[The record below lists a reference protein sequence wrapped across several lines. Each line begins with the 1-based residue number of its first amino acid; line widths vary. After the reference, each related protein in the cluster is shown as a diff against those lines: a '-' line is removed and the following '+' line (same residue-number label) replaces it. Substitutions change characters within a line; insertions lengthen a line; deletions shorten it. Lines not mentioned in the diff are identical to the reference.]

1 MDNNTLDNN
10 FEGFEPQKP
19 FTEKAVSPT
28 DEQTTKQSDEQVLEN
43 PQESDKAPLESSVPL
58 QDKANHPQF
67 SANTSNAS
75 ERAEF
80 NTPFQQTDN
89 GFNNNYN
96 RAIPNEGFQSAHP
109 QVNYSN
115 YVNYNRQNPPQG
127 YSVNQNTPQGNA
139 FNRNPQQVNGFNQYP
154 QQPNGGYIP
163 AHPQFGGAMP
173 YAPYP
178 QPTQKK
184 TNRGII
190 ALIIVLSSLLLLG
203 FGGLLVYVGVNSGNN
218 SDKNSYNSGN
228 FGNRFDYTMPGYD
241 FGDSNPTLP
250 DMSSSQNKTY
260 DESDY
265 SNKINPKYS
274 GIKLNDKPKDADKNS
289 DYKAAT
295 ASQKIADSVVG
306 VVCYTDKVTT
316 VEDCKSQGSGIII
329 TDDGYV
335 VTNAHV
341 IGNSKTAYLIQIV
354 TSDGKAYNAGVVG
367 FDSRTDLALLKMN
380 NAKNLKAAVFGN
392 SDEAQVGE
400 DIIVVGNPGGLDYQN
415 TTTKGVISA
424 VNRGISSS
432 SLVKYI
438 QTDAAINPGNSGGP
452 LVNNYGQVIGI
463 ATSKIVSETYE
474 GMGFAIPS
482 KTTKEIIDNLMK
494 KGYVEGRVKI
504 GISGLAVNPTTGSS
518 DGLPQGI
525 QIQEIIENGPCDNT
539 SLSVDDVIV
548 EADGEEIKN
557 FTDIYEI
564 LEQHKPGDKI
574 EIKYYRPSTGKS
586 DKVTITLQEDK

>member
-19 FTEKAVSPT
+19 FTEKAVPST
-28 DEQTTKQSDEQVLEN
+28 DEQSAKKSCEPTSEPPQKSDAAPSEPAVQPKAQSE
-43 PQESDKAPLESSVPL
+43 
-58 QDKANHPQF
+58 F
-67 SANTSNAS
+67 SINAS
-75 ERAEF
+75 KREEF
-80 NTPFQQTDN
+80 TPPFQQTDN
-89 GFNNNYN
+89 MVNNSY
-96 RAIPNEGFQSAHP
+96 RCGAPNDGFQSERP
-109 QVNYSN
+109 QVDYSN

-127 YSVNQNTPQGNA
+127 YSVNQNAPQGNA
-139 FNRNPQQVNGFNQYP
+139 FNRNPQQVNGFNKYP

-163 AHPQFGGAMP
+163 AQPQFGGAMP

-178 QPTQKK
+178 PYSQPTQKK

-203 FGGLLVYVGVNSGNN
+203 FGGLLVYIAANSDSSADRNSNNSG
-218 SDKNSYNSGN
+218 DSGS
-228 FGNRFDYTMPGYD
+228 RFEYTIPGYD
-241 FGDSNPTLP
+241 FGRSDPTLP
-250 DMSSSQNKTY
+250 DMNSSQSKTY

-265 SNKINPKYS
+265 SNKINPDYS

-306 VVCYTDKVTT
+306 VVCYTDKVTS

-367 FDSRTDLALLKMN
+367 FDSRTDLALLKMD

-504 GISGLAVNPTTGSS
+504 GISGLAVNSTTGSS
-518 DGLPQGI
+518 DGLPEGI

-539 SLSVDDVIV
+539 KLSVGDVIV

-564 LEQHKPGDKI
+564 LEQHKPGDKM
-574 EIKYYRPSTGKS
+574 EIKYYRPSTGKN